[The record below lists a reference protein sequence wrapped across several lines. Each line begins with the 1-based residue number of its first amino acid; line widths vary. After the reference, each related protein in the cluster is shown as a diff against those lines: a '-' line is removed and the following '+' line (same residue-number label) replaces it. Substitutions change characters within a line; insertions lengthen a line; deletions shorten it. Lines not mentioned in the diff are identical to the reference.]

1 MKECQNGKRNAINT
15 TGAGSGNV
23 EGLERKNGHG
33 NPYLIKEWH
42 SKNNSVI
49 KIR

>member
-1 MKECQNGKRNAINT
+1 MVKRNAINT

-23 EGLERKNGHG
+23 ERLKRKNGHG
-33 NPYLIKEWH
+33 NPCLIKEWH